1 MSKTS
6 VKKFVLLSVG
16 YETPNKE
23 IMDAWMKWF
32 GSIKDHIVDG
42 GSPFGPEMEVTS
54 AGVKQLPHDRGA
66 IAGYTIINA
75 KNMEEAV
82 KIAKSCPIIT
92 SMRVYEAMTM

>member
-1 MSKTS
+1 
-6 VKKFVLLSVG
+6 
-16 YETPNKE
+16 
-23 IMDAWMKWF
+23 MKWF

-42 GSPFGPEMEVTS
+42 GSPFGPGMEVTS

>member
-1 MSKTS
+1 
-6 VKKFVLLSVG
+6 V
-16 YETPNKE
+16 
-23 IMDAWMKWF
+23 DAWMKWF

-42 GSPFGPEMEVTS
+42 GSPFGPGMEVTS

>member
-23 IMDAWMKWF
+23 IVDAWMKWF

-42 GSPFGPEMEVTS
+42 GSPFGPGMEVTS

-92 SMRVYEAMTM
+92 SMKVYEAMTM